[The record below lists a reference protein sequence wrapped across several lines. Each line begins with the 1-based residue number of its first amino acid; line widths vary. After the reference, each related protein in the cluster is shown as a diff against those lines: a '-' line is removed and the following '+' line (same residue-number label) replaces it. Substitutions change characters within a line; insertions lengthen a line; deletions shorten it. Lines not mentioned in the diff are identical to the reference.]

1 MKCPK
6 CQSENVST
14 QVINTVKLKNKHHG
28 LLWWMFVGWYWVPI
42 KWIVFTVP
50 ALLFAIFGSK
60 KQKAVNKQKTICVC
74 QSCGYNWNL

>member
-50 ALLFAIFGSK
+50 ALIFAIFGSK
-60 KQKAVNKQKTICVC
+60 KQKAVNKRKTVCVC
-74 QSCGYNWNL
+74 QNCGYNWNL